1 MDEKKEE
8 NIFLGKVDYALVFN
22 SAITSTDM
30 MCIWE
35 FSVYNNENWITSII
49 LNIIESTFLIFFPCE
64 TVIIFFFTY
73 SSLWKILL
81 VYSLHVMQQM

>member
-30 MCIWE
+30 MCI
-35 FSVYNNENWITSII
+35 
-49 LNIIESTFLIFFPCE
+49 
-64 TVIIFFFTY
+64 
-73 SSLWKILL
+73 
-81 VYSLHVMQQM
+81 